1 MKSILLLINA
11 VLMPSAYSAGQE
23 SPAAHF
29 DFDHAEA
36 DEMDEYFL
44 GRGRSLWTKS
54 TTSNHCEQCLSS
66 GKKHCWRKRL
76 DYSGYW
82 T

>member
-11 VLMPSAYSAGQE
+11 VLIPSAYSATHQP
-23 SPAAHF
+23 STHF
-29 DFDHAEA
+29 DFDNEEA